1 MPYLSIQT
9 NVKVS
14 EAEQESLLKRASEA
28 AAAVLG
34 KPEAYVMVSL
44 AAGKPMMFAG
54 SSAPLAYLKLKSL
67 GMPHDATSELSAAL
81 CNFMHEAFGVP
92 PDRVYIEF
100 SGPERHM
107 WGWNGGTF

>member
-9 NVKVS
+9 NVKVR
-14 EAEQESLLKRASEA
+14 EAEQEALLKRASEA
-28 AAAVLG
+28 VAEALG
-34 KPEAYVMVSL
+34 KPEAYVMVNLS
-44 AAGKPMMFAG
+44 AGRAMMFAG

-81 CNFMHEAFGVP
+81 CNFMHDVFGVAP
-92 PDRVYIEF
+92 ERVYIEF